1 MTGIHLVAPDSALPG
16 QSVPLRATVD
26 FEDQTGVDVSA
37 DPGFLAMYLA
47 TLQPVAAG
55 SLPARLDDAQD
66 LLVTL
71 GKGPVLI
78 VASNTAS
85 DGSIVRD
92 VQVINIIDPATATP
106 AVMPEVYPGAF
117 TLARG
122 GTRQLKVH
130 ADDPITQASV
140 DIHAQAI
147 YLSSNDAIATIDA
160 NGLVTAHANGHATI
174 FVVYVYTSR
183 LSDGTLLQQ
192 TIGMAQTVIS
202 VELAQ
207 LQSTPQA
214 IEVDAETGS
223 VVMAP
228 TGETVMIPPQA
239 LSADTTV
246 SIQRITL
253 GDPSWPGTAQVPAQG
268 VLEPLAAFKLELGKD
283 GTTYPLQLAIP
294 VQQTANPGDEVLFL
308 RKGQVPNA
316 DGTFTDTWWIV
327 DNGFVGADGIARTAS
342 PPFDGVSFSG
352 EYYVMRGMPGVISGK
367 YEVGVAAAT
376 WLTFGGTGLSIA
388 GGLLGASFQSDLID
402 AIAQAATS
410 LFVGAYHFGIPQSA
424 DVEVPQVGP
433 GQIGKINTINILPPV
448 KIPGNTIPL
457 PTITG
462 LAAVPGSDKVTLTFA
477 DAKPAPYTST
487 LVLRAILPDGSRID
501 IKTFPGT
508 TTGSVTVQVPADTAV
523 GVIRWQLFRVYA
535 ANTLNPSGVAV
546 SGATREFSGNVYK
559 ITPQPNIVA
568 VLSRTGVDFLRENKV
583 VGQVNLLERLGAAE
597 LDAYLTGTKVQ
608 PIAFSDDFTRAYVG
622 GNAVIYVI
630 DTITFRIFQ
639 TIPVTGGK
647 NITSLVAAGGKL
659 MVGEG
664 ATSGAGAGNYQLRVV
679 DIDTTSKTFR
689 QVISVQGTGIEASV
703 YGVAAME
710 IGPDGYT
717 LIVAVP
723 KNANSTQLGDRT
735 KRGDVLIFDLTTLV
749 MTTGRIAPAIVAA
762 LDGDGI
768 SGKSPQRIV
777 ATADADHYLVTNVA
791 DYSRGLSTLV
801 LTRDSSGNVTSAT
814 LTAIDLSQPLNAII
828 SDRLDI
834 QRAQS
839 VVMVVRDGVEYAIVS
854 DDHYNFNDPYYRA
867 MFEAPDFLYPP
878 FGPPVAY
885 GGSASA
891 KKVSVGGKLGIIRDP
906 FGKQGNAQY
915 LGATLPLD
923 GYGIINLSLSA
934 DGAVLVGQLKGGFGT
949 VDPSRQNPNLV
960 QSWSIDALL
969 KATLAMSDK
978 DRQSHHIAIEEPGE
992 QNIPVKASPP
1002 AGTEISTGAET
1013 ETKTSFITGSGLTN
1027 TGTAVNAMSLT
1038 IPGASHAQTYVTI
1051 DVDSTIAKFLKAG
1064 SGSEPL
1070 TSHTLVISAG
1080 GSATLSAD
1088 AKTILEMYPGNAL
1101 STKTAD
1107 ELYGGQITVTT
1118 VVNGQKKIVVYQ
1130 IVRWVN
1136 LTDAVAVLKMVD
1148 PNNAAFL
1155 VPNSSGTGGGLYYEK
1170 PDYAGVQFQNTLAD
1184 GAGGQVRTKEV
1195 QIILSSSMQLNLS
1208 DHGASTEFG
1217 FGPGTAVTAGT
1228 ASWTFDPDLTG
1239 PFNSGASSYSLDTL
1253 DIINADG
1260 TTIGSLNVQG
1270 KKTKQVVA
1278 NLNFTGFKAEMVRI
1292 FTTNGLFQ
1300 LRQPGNNQTGWYYAV
1315 GAAAQAK
1322 PSWGASY
1329 LAGSLEVSID
1339 FWNTYGKFVN
1349 NYTVPAPGAT
1359 PTRLQMDFD
1368 NAVIAA
1374 FDDMAKSMTA
1384 IYASMG
1390 NGITFIRDAA
1400 PGTTT
1405 WIEGPSVNWADVGI
1419 GTAGYVLP
1427 PSGLPIDTRRGQGI
1441 KSGWLDS
1448 VLQTGT
1454 PGAPAIP
1461 EMAKEWALTDAV
1473 NQTVA
1478 QIGNVSIGRAFDWG
1492 GGTSFGS
1499 YIASTV
1505 AHEFG
1510 HTFGLGEGYLQ
1521 IPGVI
1526 YKPNA
1531 MAQPNLMNGGDVKYT
1546 RLGFTAEQQAI
1557 LQSAVGVQ
1565 PNATTS
1571 TGLTPLAAT
1580 IAFYKQYYYL
1590 RDSTN
1595 ALPSIPT
1602 TYVAPVGP
1610 PSTPSA
1616 SPERFAVVPQATM
1629 LATQQAPAATSVS
1642 LTTEWT
1648 AHGDVDIGNGR
1659 LVVREAAGSQSRV
1672 GKVFIVGATDRFL
1685 RFTIDAASLQAGSGI
1700 PQDAFEALLLDAAT
1714 GQSVAGAMALSR
1726 TDALLNLQ
1734 GDGQAFLAQGVAF
1747 KINPDGSRTYLI
1759 DISGL
1764 PAGTAIALSFDIL
1777 GFGALGSEVAISD
1790 IALMADPHAVD
1801 DALTTNEDAV
1811 IRLDVLGN
1819 DTSTAGS
1826 RVVVVTPPTHG
1837 TLTVRDDGSFD
1848 YTPDALWW
1856 GQDAFTYLL
1865 DNGKV
1870 QSNVATV
1877 SIDVR
1882 KVNHMPSASDASV
1895 SLQEDGSVAIDL
1907 SLHATDLDGDTLD
1920 YRIVDGPLHGSVVRQ
1935 PDGTFLYVANPGFH
1949 GEDSFTFVANDGQS
1963 DSSVGTVRLQVQHVN
1978 HAPVAQDATL
1988 PSLEEQA
1995 LDGNLI
2001 AWVTDRDGDALTVEL
2016 VSGPAHGNLVLN
2028 PDGSFRYVPDALF
2041 RGQDVFT
2048 YRVSDGLASS
2058 AIATVTIVMAPVN
2071 HLPTA
2076 DDFDLQV
2083 QGDGAVAFD
2092 PLTHAA
2098 DVDGDTLGV
2107 IVVDAPSHG
2116 TLIRQTDG
2124 SYTYRP
2130 DTYYAGNDRL
2140 TFVVDDGTGRSQLA
2154 TVTFTVLPLNHVAS
2168 AVNDV
2173 ATTDQGVPVVI
2184 AVLSNDSDI
2193 DNTTGLNANTPK
2205 APNAGLTARVA
2216 VPPAHGTLVVNTDST
2231 LTYTPNEGFFGTDT
2245 FAYVANDG
2253 ELDSA
2258 VASVSIT
2265 VRQTNH
2271 APIAANDA
2279 YTTVQGQ
2286 PLVFVPTSNDTDADG
2301 DRLRTI
2307 IVNGPVHGKLVWG
2320 SDGSLTYTADAGF
2333 VGTDTLTYQASD
2345 GKSVSNVA
2353 TVRLTVSAANQAP
2366 VAVNDSVR
2374 VHNNQTARIDVLA
2387 NDRDADGDALKA
2399 TIVSAP
2405 KHGTLTKNADGTFSY
2420 SADCLFTG
2428 TDTFTYVV
2436 NDGKANSNIATVTV
2450 TVLGPNLPPLAFDDV
2465 VDVKQ
2470 NGSVRIDPT
2479 ANDWD
2484 INGDDLQAVLVCG
2497 PSHGSLSLNP
2507 DGTYTYTPD
2516 ANWYGLDG
2524 FTYQAFDGQYR
2535 SNPAMVWIR
2544 VAHVNQEPVA
2554 AADAFTVRAG
2564 VATRLDVL
2572 ANDSDVDGDSLTT
2585 KLASS
2590 PKNGTLTRN
2599 RDGSFSYTAK
2609 SGFVGTDTFMY
2620 VATDGALDSRPVT
2633 VSITVLAPNRAP
2645 VAKDDKATTLAGA
2658 AVRID
2663 VLGNDTDADGDR
2675 LATLLVCAPSHGK
2688 LSLNADGSYTYTP
2701 DKGWYGTDSFS
2712 YRVTDGDAQS
2722 GVAMVSITVQ
2732 KVNRAPTAQSASF
2745 QVQKD
2750 GSVRI
2755 DFDCLVNDPDG
2766 DALTLSLT
2774 NPSKGSLTRNR
2785 DGSYT
2790 YKPKAGFT
2798 GTDAFSY
2805 SVSDGKLTASAS
2817 ITLVVSKN
2825 PPRDNAMSIIVGAS
2839 ASAGNVQ
2846 GGGYIVVNLGTSSQP
2861 VIDWT
2866 ATAGTYPT
2874 GLGNTGWAALL
2885 GGAVSGI
2892 DLLVAQTGLVVR
2904 RD

>member
-1 MTGIHLVAPDSALPG
+1 M
-16 QSVPLRATVD
+16 
-26 FEDQTGVDVSA
+26 
-37 DPGFLAMYLA
+37 
-47 TLQPVAAG
+47 
-55 SLPARLDDAQD
+55 
-66 LLVTL
+66 
-71 GKGPVLI
+71 
-78 VASNTAS
+78 
-85 DGSIVRD
+85 
-92 VQVINIIDPATATP
+92 
-106 AVMPEVYPGAF
+106 
-117 TLARG
+117 
-122 GTRQLKVH
+122 
-130 ADDPITQASV
+130 
-140 DIHAQAI
+140 
-147 YLSSNDAIATIDA
+147 
-160 NGLVTAHANGHATI
+160 
-174 FVVYVYTSR
+174 
-183 LSDGTLLQQ
+183 
-192 TIGMAQTVIS
+192 
-202 VELAQ
+202 
-207 LQSTPQA
+207 
-214 IEVDAETGS
+214 
-223 VVMAP
+223 
-228 TGETVMIPPQA
+228 
-239 LSADTTV
+239 
-246 SIQRITL
+246 
-253 GDPSWPGTAQVPAQG
+253 
-268 VLEPLAAFKLELGKD
+268 
-283 GTTYPLQLAIP
+283 
-294 VQQTANPGDEVLFL
+294 
-308 RKGQVPNA
+308 
-316 DGTFTDTWWIV
+316 
-327 DNGFVGADGIARTAS
+327 
-342 PPFDGVSFSG
+342 
-352 EYYVMRGMPGVISGK
+352 
-367 YEVGVAAAT
+367 
-376 WLTFGGTGLSIA
+376 
-388 GGLLGASFQSDLID
+388 
-402 AIAQAATS
+402 
-410 LFVGAYHFGIPQSA
+410 
-424 DVEVPQVGP
+424 
-433 GQIGKINTINILPPV
+433 
-448 KIPGNTIPL
+448 
-457 PTITG
+457 
-462 LAAVPGSDKVTLTFA
+462 
-477 DAKPAPYTST
+477 
-487 LVLRAILPDGSRID
+487 
-501 IKTFPGT
+501 
-508 TTGSVTVQVPADTAV
+508 
-523 GVIRWQLFRVYA
+523 
-535 ANTLNPSGVAV
+535 
-546 SGATREFSGNVYK
+546 
-559 ITPQPNIVA
+559 
-568 VLSRTGVDFLRENKV
+568 
-583 VGQVNLLERLGAAE
+583 ERLG
-597 LDAYLTGTKVQ
+597 DATFNDYLSGTKVQ

-622 GNAVIYVI
+622 GNGVIYVI
-630 DTITFRIFQ
+630 DTVTFRIFQ

-659 MVGEG
+659 LVGEG
-664 ATSGAGAGNYQLRVV
+664 ATSGVGAGNYQLRVV
-679 DIDTTSKTFR
+679 DIDPTSKTFR

-710 IGPDGYT
+710 IGPDGHT

-723 KNANSTQLGDRT
+723 KNANSTQLGDKT

-749 MTTGRIAPAIVAA
+749 MATGRIAPAIVAA

-777 ATADADHYLVTNVA
+777 ATTDADHYLVTNVA

-801 LTRDSSGNVTSAT
+801 LSRDSSGNVTSAT

-878 FGPPVAY
+878 YGPPVAY

-906 FGKQGNAQY
+906 FGKQGTAQY

-923 GYGIINLSLSA
+923 GYGIINLSLTA
-934 DGAVLVGQLKGGFGT
+934 DGTVLVGQLKGGFGT

-960 QSWSIDALL
+960 HSWSIDALL
-969 KATLAMSDK
+969 DATLAMSDK
-978 DRQSHHIAIEEPGE
+978 ERQSHHIAIDEPGE

-1013 ETKTSFITGSGLTN
+1013 ITRTSFLTGSGLTSY
-1027 TGTAVNAMSLT
+1027 GAAVNAMSLT

-1051 DVDSTIAKFLKAG
+1051 DVDSTIAQFLKAG
-1064 SGSEPL
+1064 VGSEPL
-1070 TSHTLVISAG
+1070 TSHTLVITAG
-1080 GSATLSAD
+1080 GSATLSVD
-1088 AKTILEMYPGNAL
+1088 AKTILEMYPGNTL

-1118 VVNGQKKIVVYQ
+1118 MVNGEKTIRVYQ

-1148 PNNAAFL
+1148 PNNVAFK
-1155 VPNSSGTGGGLYYEK
+1155 SGGFFGTDGALYNET

-1195 QIILSSSMQLNLS
+1195 QVILPSSMTLSLS
-1208 DHGASTEFG
+1208 DNGANGEFG

-1228 ASWTFDPDLTG
+1228 ASWTFDPDSNGT
-1239 PFNSGASSYSLDTL
+1239 FTSGASSYSFDTL
-1253 DIINADG
+1253 SISNADG
-1260 TTIGSLNVQG
+1260 TTIGSLNVRG

-1292 FTTNGLFQ
+1292 FTTPGLFFQ
-1300 LRQPGNNQTGWYYAV
+1300 GPPGTSAGTGWYYYI
-1315 GAAAQAK
+1315 AAAQLSGNQD
-1322 PSWGASY
+1322 PNFQ
-1329 LAGSLEVSID
+1329 AGDIEVSSA
-1339 FWNTYGKFVN
+1339 FLTTYAKFIN
-1349 NYTVPAPGAT
+1349 QYKIPAPGAALT
-1359 PTRLQMDFD
+1359 TLQVDFD
-1368 NAVIAA
+1368 NAVSATFA
-1374 FDDMAKSMTA
+1374 DLMTSMQA
-1384 IYASMG
+1384 MYASMG
-1390 NGITFIRDAA
+1390 NGIKFITDAPA
-1400 PGTTT
+1400 GITT
-1405 WIEGPSVNWADVGI
+1405 WTEGPSIKWGDTGKGVL
-1419 GTAGYVLP
+1419 GYVVP
-1427 PSGLPIDTRRGQGI
+1427 HDGLRFDTKRGYGSR
-1441 KSGWLDS
+1441 SGWLDS

-1473 NQTVA
+1473 NQNIVED
-1478 QIGNVSIGRAFDWG
+1478 GNVSIGRFFDWG
-1492 GGTSFGS
+1492 GLAPLGA
-1499 YIASTV
+1499 YIASIT

-1510 HTFGLGEGYLQ
+1510 HTFGLGEGYLVNSA
-1521 IPGVI
+1521 GVVVR
-1526 YKPNA
+1526 NSA
-1531 MAQPNLMNGGDVKYT
+1531 MTQANLMNAGDPGYT

-1565 PNATTS
+1565 PSATTS

-1580 IAFYKQYYYL
+1580 IAFYKQYYNL
-1590 RDSTN
+1590 SLSAS
-1595 ALPSIPT
+1595 ALPNIPT

-1610 PSTPSA
+1610 LSIPSA
-1616 SPERFAVVPQATM
+1616 SSPEQFAVVPEATM
-1629 LATQQAPAATSVS
+1629 LTTQETSPATPVA

-1648 AHGDVDIGNGR
+1648 ARGDVDIASGR
-1659 LVVREAAGSQSRV
+1659 LVIREAVGSQSRV

-1685 RFTIDAASLQAGSGI
+1685 RFTIDAASLQEGSGI

-1714 GQSVAGAMALSR
+1714 GQSVAGAIALSR

-1734 GDGQAFLAQGVAF
+1734 GDGQAFLAQGVTF
-1747 KINPDGSRTYLI
+1747 KTNADGSRTYLI

-1764 PAGTAIALSFDIL
+1764 AAGTAVALSFDIL
-1777 GFGALGSEVAISD
+1777 GFGALGSEVVVSD
-1790 IALMADPHAVD
+1790 IALMADPHALD

-1811 IRLDVLGN
+1811 AHFDVLGN

-1837 TLTVRDDGSFD
+1837 TLKMRDDGSFD

-1882 KVNHMPSASDASV
+1882 KVNHVPSIGDASV
-1895 SLQEDGSVAIDL
+1895 SLQQDGSVAIDL
-1907 SLHATDLDGDTLD
+1907 SRHATDLDGDTLD

-1935 PDGTFLYVANPGFH
+1935 PDGTFLYTANPGFH
-1949 GEDSFTFVANDGQS
+1949 GEDSFTFVANDGQL

-1995 LDGNLI
+1995 LDGNLM
-2001 AWVTDRDGDALTVEL
+2001 AWVTDRDGDALMVEL

-2028 PDGSFRYVPDALF
+2028 PDGSFHYVPDALF

-2076 DDFDLQV
+2076 ADVELRV
-2083 QGDGAVAFD
+2083 QGDGAVSFD
-2092 PLTHAA
+2092 PLAHAA

-2107 IVVDAPSHG
+2107 IVVDGPSHG

-2130 DTYYAGNDRL
+2130 DTYYAGNDHL

-2154 TVTFTVLPLNHVAS
+2154 TVTFTVLPLNHA
-2168 AVNDV
+2168 ATAANDT

-2205 APNAGLTARVA
+2205 APNAGLTARIA
-2216 VPPAHGTLVVNTDST
+2216 VPPAHGTLVVNTDGT
-2231 LTYTPNEGFFGTDT
+2231 LTYTPDDGFVGTDT

-2286 PLVFVPTSNDTDADG
+2286 PLVFVPTSNDTDVDG

-2320 SDGSLTYTADAGF
+2320 SDGSLTYTADADF

-2345 GKSVSNVA
+2345 GKSLSNVA

-2399 TIVSAP
+2399 SIVSAP
-2405 KHGTLTKNADGTFSY
+2405 KHGTLTRNTDGTFSY

-2436 NDGKANSNIATVTV
+2436 NDGKANSSIATVTV

-2465 VDVKQ
+2465 VDLKE

-2479 ANDWD
+2479 ADDWD

-2544 VAHVNQEPVA
+2544 VAPVNQAPVA

-2572 ANDSDVDGDSLTT
+2572 ANDSDVDGDSLTA

-2609 SGFVGTDTFMY
+2609 SGFVGTDTFTY

-2645 VAKDDKATTLAGA
+2645 VAKDDKATTMAGA

-2675 LATLLVCAPSHGK
+2675 LAALLVCAPSHGK
-2688 LSLNADGSYTYTP
+2688 LTLNADGSYTYTP

-2712 YRVTDGDAQS
+2712 YRATDGDAQS

-2790 YKPKAGFT
+2790 YRPKSGFI
-2798 GTDAFSY
+2798 GTDTFTY

-2825 PPRDNAMSIIVGAS
+2825 PPRDNAMSIVVGAS
-2839 ASAGNVQ
+2839 ASVGSVQ
-2846 GGGYIVVNLGTSSQP
+2846 GDGYIVVNLGASSQP